1 MASLKSSISGIL
13 FLFGAGKLNGQA
25 EKLLGRFMTEYAAA
39 NGGKRPY
46 IGTKFATYPWRLS
59 ADSLVSACKESSERL
74 QRPVDVGQATIS
86 QKKKPF
92 LNWLY
97 TGNILGN
104 ILGP

>member
-1 MASLKSSISGIL
+1 MK
-13 FLFGAGKLNGQA
+13 
-25 EKLLGRFMTEYAAA
+25 EYAAA

-74 QRPVDVGQATIS
+74 QRPVDVGQATIF
-86 QKKKPF
+86 QRKKISF

-97 TGNILGN
+97 AGNILGN
-104 ILGP
+104 ILGH